1 MAARFGTRFAAAL
14 AVSALMCGAGAG
26 SAGAVDVPCNTILT
40 DSSGTSWLLG
50 ASPGL
55 TGATG
60 SPAAPV
66 FLGSVTGLFSPPT
79 ITSVGTG
86 TCQSAQGGRELIS
99 PTTVNVTPGLD
110 LARRL
115 FVPADGP
122 GFARVVDTWT
132 NTTTHDKTVDPLT
145 IEPRAPHG
153 PPVGPFS
160 IEAGAPNTHWRKTSS
175 GDATVTTDDDWVVLA
190 DSDAPAV
197 PGPPVLAEIWR
208 GGASGALRPTTLFG
222 IAPVLPWASG
232 NPQHG
237 AVWNFTIPAGQ
248 SRSLMTVYLS
258 RPASGAGLTSTEDD
272 AAALSAGPDSVVA
285 GLTQADQEKV

>member
-26 SAGAVDVPCNTILT
+26 SAAAVDVPCNTILT

-66 FLGSVTGLFSPPT
+66 FLGSVTGLFSPLV

-86 TCQSAQGGRELIS
+86 TCQSAQSGRELIS
-99 PTTVNVTPGLD
+99 PTTVNVTAGLD

-132 NTTTHDKTVDPLT
+132 NTTTHDTTVD
-145 IEPRAPHG
+145 
-153 PPVGPFS
+153 PFS

-197 PGPPVLAEIWR
+197 PGSPVLAE
-208 GGASGALRPTTLFG
+208 
-222 IAPVLPWASG
+222 
-232 NPQHG
+232 
-237 AVWNFTIPAGQ
+237 
-248 SRSLMTVYLS
+248 
-258 RPASGAGLTSTEDD
+258 
-272 AAALSAGPDSVVA
+272 
-285 GLTQADQEKV
+285 